1 MSRKQDQKH
10 RLEREHRGGWQA
22 RGVARVGAVAL
33 AAASIGFA
41 APALATQPN
50 TPSAHAAAGQAHQP
64 TTKHVDHRAT
74 SHQHTTHANHTS
86 TPQAGSGSSSQGGSA
101 VSLDKPNSFQ
111 AQADPDGMTNGG
123 VDQPG
128 GTGGVDTSSQDGNN
142 GSGNDADCEDDNR
155 GVGVP
160 GHCKDRP
167 TTGSEDDTGAPLPG
181 QVPAE
186 NTDENTGQT
195 SGLTPQLQL
204 TPSLTAVA
212 GATGTDSSLVSAPAT
227 GQVRGEVRTHTVAA
241 HSATGVLPET
251 GAGPALLGLALAA
264 LVALG
269 LGTGLVRRGRRA
281 AQVTG

>member
-1 MSRKQDQKH
+1 MSRRQDHKH
-10 RLEREHRGGWQA
+10 RLDQEHGQGWHA
-22 RGVARVGAVAL
+22 RSLVRAGAAVL

-41 APALATQPN
+41 APALASQPD
-50 TPSAHAAAGQAHQP
+50 TPSAHAATGQAHRP
-64 TTKHVDHRAT
+64 TTTQVNHGT
-74 SHQHTTHANHTS
+74 TGHQHTTHTAHTAAPRTGGGS
-86 TPQAGSGSSSQGGSA
+86 SAQAGSD

-111 AQADPDGMTNGG
+111 AQADPDGLTNGG

-167 TTGSEDDTGAPLPG
+167 ATGSEGDTGTPLPV
-181 QVPAE
+181 Q
-186 NTDENTGQT
+186 DETSGQT
-195 SGLTPQLQL
+195 SDLTPQLHL
-204 TPSLTAVA
+204 TSSLATVA
-212 GATGTDSSLVSAPAT
+212 DTTGADSSLVSAPAT
-227 GQVRGEVRTHTVAA
+227 GQVRGEVRTHAAAA
-241 HSATGVLPET
+241 HPATGVLPET
-251 GAGPALLGLALAA
+251 GAGRALLGLALAA

-281 AQVTG
+281 APVTG

>member
-1 MSRKQDQKH
+1 MSRRQDQKH
-10 RLEREHRGGWQA
+10 RQDPQHRLDRTHSRPLRA
-22 RGVARVGAVAL
+22 RTLARAGAAAV

-41 APALATQPN
+41 APALAAHPE
-50 TPSAHAAAGQAHQP
+50 TPSAHAAAGQAHRP
-64 TTKHVDHRAT
+64 TTTHVDHG
-74 SHQHTTHANHTS
+74 TTGHHHAAHTS
-86 TPQAGSGSSSQGGSA
+86 TPRAGTASSAQAGSS
-101 VSLDKPNSFQ
+101 VSLAKPNDFQ

-167 TTGSEDDTGAPLPG
+167 ATGSEGDADSPLPG
-181 QVPAE
+181 QVP
-186 NTDENTGQT
+186 DETTGQT
-195 SGLTPQLQL
+195 SDLTPQLQL
-204 TPSLTAVA
+204 TPSLTMVSV
-212 GATGTDSSLVSAPAT
+212 ATGTDSSLVSAPAT
-227 GQVRGEVRTHTVAA
+227 GQVRGEVRTHTAAA
-241 HSATGVLPET
+241 HRATGVLPET
-251 GAGPALLGLALAA
+251 GAGQALLGLALAA

-281 AQVTG
+281 AQVG